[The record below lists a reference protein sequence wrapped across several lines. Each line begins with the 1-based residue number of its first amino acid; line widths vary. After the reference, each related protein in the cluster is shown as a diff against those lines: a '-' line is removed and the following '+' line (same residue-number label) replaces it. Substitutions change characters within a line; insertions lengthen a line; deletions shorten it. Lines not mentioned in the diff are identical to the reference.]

1 MSNRHLARTLA
12 LQTLFQWDF
21 NGQQEKLDEILLYNF
36 KEFANDFNDEGFSL
50 SLVEGV
56 KSKVKEIDTLI
67 VKYAPEWPLD
77 QITPTDR
84 NCLRIGIYEL
94 KYDLNIPPKVAI
106 NEAIELAKTYGGD
119 ASGKFING
127 VLGSIYK
134 EMEAKGEKQNMEEK
148 IERETSVGGVVYCQK
163 DDSYQI
169 VLILNAYD
177 KWALPKGHLE
187 EGEDLIATAK
197 REVAEET
204 GLQNL
209 EVIDYL
215 GQIEFKIKKP
225 QVATVVKTV
234 HFYLIKSMDD
244 KLILPQTKELK
255 DVRWYQP
262 VDAWKRIDYENT
274 REILAKAY
282 ALLNIKVS

>member
-21 NGQQEKLDEILLYNF
+21 NGQKEILADVLSYNF

-56 KSKVKEIDTLI
+56 KKNVTEIDALI

-119 ASGKFING
+119 SSGKFING

-134 EMEAKGEKQNMEEK
+134 EMEQKGEKQNMDER
-148 IERETSVGGVVYCQK
+148 IERETSVGGVVY
-163 DDSYQI
+163 YQDEKGCK
-169 VLILNAYD
+169 VALILNAYN

-187 EGEDLIATAK
+187 SGEDLVATAE

-209 EVIDYL
+209 EILDYL

-225 QVATVVKTV
+225 QIATILKTV
-234 HFYLIKSMDD
+234 HFYLIRSEDD
-244 KLILPQTKELK
+244 KLVLPKTAELK
-255 DVRWYQP
+255 DVSWFEPQE
-262 VDAWKRIDYENT
+262 AWQKIDYENT
-274 REILAKAY
+274 KEVLARAFEILK
-282 ALLNIKVS
+282 ITVQ